1 MQVLL
6 KFRRLKRKILNIS
19 CVRLRFGVF
28 ICMFYKLQSNECML
42 VTGAVKFQW
51 YKIPVS
57 SPVII
62 LLKKI
67 FVCIG
72 HRDNVLSRCD
82 LIFSLLRCHG
92 GWNKMCTQLSLFQIL
107 FSEFEELQSW
117 GCSKILLSFFMW
129 FNGHFWANQQQQQC
143 LPDFELILDSHLSR
157 HLLLAPF
164 PLKIENTT

>member
-62 LLKKI
+62 LLKNF

-72 HRDNVLSRCD
+72 HRDNVLARCD
-82 LIFSLLRCHG
+82 SIFPLLRCQG

-107 FSEFEELQSW
+107 FSEFEELQSG
-117 GCSKILLSFFMW
+117 GCSKILLSFFMR
-129 FNGHFWANQQQQQC
+129 FDGHFWSNQQQEQC
-143 LPDFELILDSHLSR
+143 LPQFESIMDGHLFR
-157 HLLLAPF
+157 HLLPAFFRLE
-164 PLKIENTT
+164 IENAT